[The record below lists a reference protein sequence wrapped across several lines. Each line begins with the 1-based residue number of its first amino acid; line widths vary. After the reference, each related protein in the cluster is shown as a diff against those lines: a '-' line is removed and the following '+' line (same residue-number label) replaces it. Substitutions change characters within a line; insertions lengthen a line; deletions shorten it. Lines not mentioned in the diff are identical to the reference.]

1 MQLPAGAL
9 IPSVD
14 DCLDRLYTELV
25 PAEDVTRM
33 RVRLV
38 GSSDRN
44 VHPSSG
50 PLIRG
55 CEMLDQPR
63 MFSRFAKSGFELSKD
78 DLPEVLSR
86 SVADVKSAAMSCS
99 CEFDREESARNIALG
114 TFTVLVFR
122 VRVFSEC
129 RVAGPTRQ
137 SSAGVSQ
144 INPPAMG
151 SGAHLHHFE
160 SLAPL
165 VPPLAAVAPRG
176 CGMELLSG

>member
-38 GSSDRN
+38 GSSDWN
-44 VHPSSG
+44 VRPSCG
-50 PLIRG
+50 PLVRR

-86 SVADVKSAAMSCS
+86 SAAM
-99 CEFDREESARNIALG
+99 
-114 TFTVLVFR
+114 
-122 VRVFSEC
+122 
-129 RVAGPTRQ
+129 
-137 SSAGVSQ
+137 
-144 INPPAMG
+144 
-151 SGAHLHHFE
+151 
-160 SLAPL
+160 
-165 VPPLAAVAPRG
+165 
-176 CGMELLSG
+176 

>member
-25 PAEDVTRM
+25 PAEDVARM

-44 VHPSSG
+44 AHPSCSCG

-99 CEFDREESARNIALG
+99 
-114 TFTVLVFR
+114 
-122 VRVFSEC
+122 
-129 RVAGPTRQ
+129 
-137 SSAGVSQ
+137 
-144 INPPAMG
+144 
-151 SGAHLHHFE
+151 
-160 SLAPL
+160 
-165 VPPLAAVAPRG
+165 
-176 CGMELLSG
+176 